1 MSSDTVYGRWEP
13 SRAGSISRSYL
24 YALAPIG
31 IGTGAVESLTG
42 YIARLAAA
50 HAVETGVLVNHE
62 LLPRIPYTK
71 GIRAG
76 QTPIKLPRYSFFLYA
91 HTLNGIGVL
100 SRVWVSVLEQL
111 TRIQRLD
118 LLTALPWSNSIS
130 FLHLLRT
137 NRAWCPFCYGEEKLS
152 AQSAYEPL
160 LWAFQVVTV
169 CPSHRSPL
177 ESHCPTCGR
186 TQYVFSSKS
195 RPGYCSRCQCWLGRK
210 PEPNTYDDLT
220 EQVHISEMV
229 GELLAKGPS
238 FVVDPNLDFFR
249 ENISNYVRGTG
260 GNLRFR
266 ARIQRRHVRG
276 WKQGRNAP
284 SLDSL
289 VVLSRSLNVPI
300 VRLLTERISVA
311 DDPIHQRSA
320 CAHFR
325 IEDSLVEEALR
336 NALQVE
342 IPPPLTDVANQVG
355 YRSIWSL
362 QYRYPGLCRE
372 IMDRRRS
379 WLRIASPQAF
389 AVPVSRD
396 RIESALIAELG
407 KAELTNL
414 KHVALSTGL
423 KSPRR
428 FYKKFGNLT
437 HTIVTKNK
445 GVRKQRVCA
454 IENTLREAL
463 YERPVPTVTEIA
475 RRLGF
480 ARVTSVTSRFPELTA
495 ELRRRH
501 PRRLAER
508 ACRNNEPVRQKM
520 TEALLEFPPP
530 SFTEVLK
537 RVAVHP
543 TRVRSDFPDL
553 WRALRARY
561 VQYKQDEL
569 SRKRQAFA
577 DDIRRTVTEL
587 HDKGTDPTPQVV
599 LANMPE
605 PRFRCRHTI
614 TKAVRLARREL
625 SIEP

>member
-1 MSSDTVYGRWEP
+1 MSSDTIYDSWEP
-13 SRAGSISRSYL
+13 SHVALISRSYL

-31 IGTGAVESLTG
+31 IGTAKVESLTG

-62 LLPRIPYTK
+62 LLPKIPFTK

-100 SRVWVSVLEQL
+100 SKVWVSVLEQL

-118 LLTALPWSNSIS
+118 LLTVLPWSHSIS

-137 NRAWCPFCYGEEKLS
+137 NRAWCPYCYGEEKYS
-152 AQSAYEPL
+152 AQSAYEQL
-160 LWAFQVVTV
+160 LWAFQSVTV
-169 CPSHRSPL
+169 CPNHRCPL

-186 TQYVFSSKS
+186 THYVFSSKS

-210 PEPNTYDDLT
+210 PEPSTSDELM
-220 EQVHISEMV
+220 EQIHIAEMV

-238 FVVDPNLDFFR
+238 FIAAPNLDFFR
-249 ENISNYVRGTG
+249 ENIRNYVRGTG
-260 GNLRFR
+260 GNRQFR
-266 ARIQRRHVRG
+266 ARIQRRHIRG

-284 SLDSL
+284 SIDSL

-300 VRLLTERISVA
+300 VSLLTERISVA
-311 DDPIHQRSA
+311 DAPAHRRSS

-325 IEDSLVEEALR
+325 IEDILVEEALR
-336 NALQVE
+336 NALQAE
-342 IPPPLTDVANQVG
+342 IPPQLSDVANQLG
-355 YRSIWSL
+355 YRSIRSL

-372 IMDRRRS
+372 ITNRRQS
-379 WLRIASPQAF
+379 WLRIVSPQAF
-389 AVPVSRD
+389 AVSVPGD
-396 RIESALIAELG
+396 RIESALTAELG

-414 KHVALSTGL
+414 KEVALLIGL

-428 FYKKFGNLT
+428 FYKRFGDLT
-437 HTIVTKNK
+437 RAIVTKNK
-445 GVRKQRVCA
+445 RIRMQRLGA
-454 IENTLREAL
+454 IENALREAF

-480 ARVTSVTSRFPELTA
+480 ARVESVTSGFPELTT

-501 PRRLAER
+501 PRRIVER
-508 ACRNNEPVRQKM
+508 TCRNNESVRQKM

-543 TRVRSDFPDL
+543 TKVRSDFPDL

-561 VQYKQDEL
+561 VQYKQDVL

-577 DDIRRTVTEL
+577 DDIRRIVTQL
-587 HDKGTDPTPQVV
+587 HEKGMDPTPQLV
-599 LANMPE
+599 LANMSE
-605 PRFRCRHTI
+605 PQFRCRHAI
-614 TKAVRLARREL
+614 AKAVRLARREL
-625 SIEP
+625 SIG